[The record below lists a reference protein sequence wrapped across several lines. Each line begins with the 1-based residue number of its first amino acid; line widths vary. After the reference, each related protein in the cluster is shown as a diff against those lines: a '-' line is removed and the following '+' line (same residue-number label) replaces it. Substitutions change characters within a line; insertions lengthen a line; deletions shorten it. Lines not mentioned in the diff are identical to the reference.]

1 MCMKQKFKNC
11 WSQFKSKIKCN
22 SKQIII
28 SSCVALFLLIGGY
41 WGNNLPLFTGETL
54 ALYAFL
60 EDINARLFDT
70 PDDTCVVYINTAFDK
85 ELIPCVEQGDF
96 EGSKPVI
103 LGNTE
108 ITDRRKLYQFLSLL
122 KDVDY
127 KYLIIDLR
135 FEESLKSGA
144 KVYDEILCDS
154 VLVDDKLF
162 ALIADMPN
170 VVVATHSGI
179 KLATPQL
186 EAKAALAD
194 YYSTVTSTNFVRYE
208 YQDSIPYIPLAV
220 YNDLQRQKGGDE
232 IVCHL
237 PFGSRQL
244 KRFAVYTQ
252 GWRLC
257 HNSLF
262 VDFNLNEKTKDS
274 CRVGE
279 NQGQVVMIKNQIKL
293 LGKDMLMDTTFSTS
307 KKKIAANCSQRF
319 VIIGNLSEDLHDT
332 YAGMKSGPTI
342 LYRAL
347 NCLNEGRHLVSIY
360 HILFLFIVY
369 FFISFFIIKGKSVFM
384 LFNLKNDRHVI
395 SFLTDWLSFTTI
407 LLLIN
412 AFEYLFLR
420 EAYSFMLPLI
430 VFTLLK
436 FYKKY
441 C

>member
-1 MCMKQKFKNC
+1 MCMKQRFKNY
-11 WSQFKSKIKCN
+11 WSQFKSKINCN

-28 SSCVALFLLIGGY
+28 SSCVALLLLIGGY
-41 WGNNLPLFTGETL
+41 WGNNLPLFTGEKL
-54 ALYAFL
+54 ALYACL
-60 EDINARLFDT
+60 EKINDRLFDT

-85 ELIPCVEQGDF
+85 ELIPCVELADF
-96 EGSKPVI
+96 EESRPVI

-135 FEESLKSGA
+135 FEKSLKSDA
-144 KVYDEILCDS
+144 KIYDEIKCDS
-154 VLVDDKLF
+154 ILVDDTLF

-237 PFGSRQL
+237 PFGSRRL

-252 GWRLC
+252 GWQLC

-262 VDFNLNEKTKDS
+262 VDFYLNEKTKDS

-279 NQGQVVMIKNQIKL
+279 NQSPVVMIKKQIKR
-293 LGKDMLMDTTFSTS
+293 LGKDLLEETTFSPPKT
-307 KKKIAANCSQRF
+307 KIVGDCSNRY
-319 VIIGNLSEDLHDT
+319 VIIGNISEDLHDT
-332 YAGMKSGPTI
+332 YAGMKPGSVI

-369 FFISFFIIKGKSVFM
+369 FLISFFIIKGKSVFM

-395 SFLTDWLSFTTI
+395 SFLTDWLSFTTV

-412 AFEYLFLR
+412 VFEYLFLR